1 MVALLLTALLS
12 LTPAKK
18 PTPAG
23 KPASDSVR
31 VLFIYGSYPAKG
43 YKKTERKWFGGIY
56 GGHVGLEIA
65 RDSVLSF
72 RSTEYPCH
80 FFPHRRFSSTWEIK
94 TLYRMWETFPPHN
107 YKVEELKRVVFT
119 IPVTKTQKYKI
130 DSLAVRYLQKTPYD
144 YATAGMRCASATY
157 EVLAKAGLFKEYGS
171 STWWKI
177 LTPKDLRTILFKK
190 ARSPKGEGWKIY
202 QYPGSKRRIWED
214 DNQ

>member
-1 MVALLLTALLS
+1 MVTLLLTALLS

-18 PTPAG
+18 LTPAE
-23 KPASDSVR
+23 KPAPDSVR

-65 RDSVLSF
+65 PDSVLGF

-80 FFPHRRFSSTWEIK
+80 FFPHRRFSSIWEIK

-119 IPVTKTQKYKI
+119 IPVTKTQKHKI
-130 DSLAVRYLQKTPYD
+130 DSLAIRYLKKTPYD

-157 EVLAKAGLFKEYGS
+157 DILAKSGLFKEYGS

-190 ARSPKGEGWKIY
+190 ARSPEGESWKVY
-202 QYPGSKRRIWED
+202 QYPGSKRRVWEND
-214 DNQ
+214 SQ